1 MAEEKCVCY
10 LCKKEFDVKN
20 GFRVVKSD
28 EFDYQVEADLCAEC
42 FEKLY
47 GRYRGGSRNG

>member
-1 MAEEKCVCY
+1 MPEGKCVCY
-10 LCKKEFDVKN
+10 LCKKEFDAKN

-28 EFDYQVEADLCAEC
+28 DCDYQVEADICAEC

-47 GRYRGGSRNG
+47 GRYRGGRE